1 VTKYVPLQSG
11 NTKVLKEM
19 NRKYTKEQYLNLV
32 EKMKAGIPNLTL
44 STDIIVGFPGET
56 DEEFE
61 DTLDVVEK
69 VKFEQVYMF
78 IYSRRVGTPGDKM
91 ENQVPEE
98 QKHIRFDK
106 LKALVE
112 SQIAENNQ
120 KYVGT
125 TQKVLVEG
133 TSKNNDDMLT
143 GRTDSNKV
151 VIFEGDKNLIG
162 NMIELNIVSEHMW
175 YLKGEAKKEE
185 FLQRIKKIEKSDFE
199 KVVSKKMTLE
209 EMAKLYNMDVKTL
222 KQKIEDLASNDIEW
236 NKLFSEYYGKRNDY
250 NGYDF
255 KSEMIQMLE
264 EDMSQTQMAKK
275 IGIPRETLTTKIN
288 QLSDNDELKQELKK
302 HSTRKKNHRKLSS
315 EEKLKQ
321 MIFVN
326 EYREKNNIEKSREYE
341 ATKGSKVEQRLFYL
355 NQILNLYN
363 DVKENYPDLNEK
375 QISEQLDFDPST
387 IRRYKR
393 EKELL
398 TSLREKD
405 MEK

>member
-1 VTKYVPLQSG
+1 MT
-11 NTKVLKEM
+11 
-19 NRKYTKEQYLNLV
+19 
-32 EKMKAGIPNLTL
+32 
-44 STDIIVGFPGET
+44 
-56 DEEFE
+56 
-61 DTLDVVEK
+61 
-69 VKFEQVYMF
+69 
-78 IYSRRVGTPGDKM
+78 
-91 ENQVPEE
+91 
-98 QKHIRFDK
+98 
-106 LKALVE
+106 
-112 SQIAENNQ
+112 
-120 KYVGT
+120 
-125 TQKVLVEG
+125 
-133 TSKNNDDMLT
+133 
-143 GRTDSNKV
+143 
-151 VIFEGDKNLIG
+151 
-162 NMIELNIVSEHMW
+162 
-175 YLKGEAKKEE
+175 KKEE

-264 EDMSQTQMAKK
+264 EDMSQTQMDKK
-275 IGIPRETLTTKIN
+275 IGIPRETLTKKIN